1 MARIEQLK
9 PPINNRQNRFFSEEF
24 KKKKIGELE
33 KGLVSMAEICK
44 EYSVSRAAVYKWIY
58 KFSIM
63 RKKSE
68 KMVVETESDTAKIKL
83 LKEYAAELEKLL
95 GQKQFEIDFLN
106 KQLEIASEQY
116 GIDVK
121 KKLSGKPSPGSG
133 ETENPTS
140 TP

>member
-1 MARIEQLK
+1 MARINQLTSG
-9 PPINNRQNRFFSEEF
+9 INYRQNRYFSEEF

-33 KGLVSMAEICK
+33 KGLVTMAEICR
-44 EYSVSRAAVYKWIY
+44 EYSVSRAAVYKWVY

-68 KMVVETESDTAKIKL
+68 KMVVETESDTAKLKL
-83 LKEYAAELEKLL
+83 LKNYAAELEKLL

-116 GIDVK
+116 GVDLK
-121 KKLSGKPSPGSG
+121 KKLSGEPSSGSG
-133 ETENPTS
+133 QTDNPTH